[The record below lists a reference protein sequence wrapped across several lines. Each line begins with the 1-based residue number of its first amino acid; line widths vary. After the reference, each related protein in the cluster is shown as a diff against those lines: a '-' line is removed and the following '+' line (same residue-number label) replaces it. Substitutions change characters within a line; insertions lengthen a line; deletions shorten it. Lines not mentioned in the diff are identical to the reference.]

1 MRTSLATILIAL
13 ILAGTARGQT
23 TAPTT
28 SPSYPESNEG
38 LEQEF
43 KDILAAS
50 AAHDAQ
56 KVLAMTRSLVL
67 KDPQAWFKDV
77 FGEEKGTKLATA
89 YQKESTAFPEALLF
103 SWRFNS
109 PSSNLAKDLIPAG
122 RQWQCG
128 IFSKSISA
136 SGVAHRRRKH
146 NVHPCSHSGT
156 QRDSCGGGFL
166 SSPPNGLLRKMG
178 AGS

>member
-1 MRTSLATILIAL
+1 MAL
-13 ILAGTARGQT
+13 IVAGAARGQT

-28 SPSYPESNEG
+28 SPSYSESNEG

-89 YQKESTAFPEALLF
+89 YQKESTGFPEALARLF
-103 SWRFNS
+103 LSLRDPKELSISITRVESTDDPNAKGVQLFALNAMQNPTPLYAVKLTKPGTSAKIEIWSLAYVDGSFRW
-109 PSSNLAKDLIPAG
+109 LGKMTGAKD
-122 RQWQCG
+122 
-128 IFSKSISA
+128 
-136 SGVAHRRRKH
+136 
-146 NVHPCSHSGT
+146 
-156 QRDSCGGGFL
+156 
-166 SSPPNGLLRKMG
+166 
-178 AGS
+178 